1 MINAKNT
8 LIPVTL
14 AAMLA
19 CAFPLAA
26 QENSNSPQPK
36 DGWRKFSEASPHEA
50 VPAQLTIP
58 AGAWIRV
65 RVNQMLSS
73 DRSQSGDA
81 FSASLLEPLVVNG
94 IVVAR
99 RGQTIVGRIAE
110 AQKAGRVKGTSRLSV
125 ELTEISLVDG
135 QQLPVKSQLVEY
147 AGGTSKGRDAT
158 AVGATTGTGAA
169 IGAAAAGP
177 IGAGIGAG
185 AGLIA
190 STIGVLS
197 TRGKPTIVYPES
209 ILSFRTTAPIMI
221 STEKSAHSF
230 LAVSQEDY
238 ERNLQPR
245 QGPPP
250 TMVRRP
256 AYFHGSPNYYG
267 YPYSY
272 GPRFYGGY
280 FGRRW

>member
-1 MINAKNT
+1 MIK
-8 LIPVTL
+8 IIL
-14 AAMLA
+14 AATLVSA
-19 CAFPLAA
+19 VPGFA
-26 QENSNSPQPK
+26 QENP
-36 DGWRKFSEASPHEA
+36 GWKKFSEVSPNDS

-58 AGAWIRV
+58 AGAWVRV

-73 DRSQSGDA
+73 DRSRAGDS

-94 IVVAR
+94 LVVAR
-99 RGQTIVGRIAE
+99 RGQTIAGRVVEAE
-110 AQKAGRVKGTSRLSV
+110 KAGRVKGTSKLSV
-125 ELTEISLVDG
+125 ELTEISVVDG
-135 QQLPVKSQLVEY
+135 QQLPIKSQLVEY

-197 TRGKPTIVYPES
+197 TRGKPTVVYPES
-209 ILSFRTTAPIMI
+209 ILSFRTTAPITI
-221 STEKSAHSF
+221 STERSRHSF

-238 ERNLQPR
+238 ERGLQRR

-250 TMVRRP
+250 AMVRPP
-256 AYFHGSPNYYG
+256 AYF
-267 YPYSY
+267 Y
-272 GPRFYGGY
+272 GPRFYGGFY
-280 FGRRW
+280 GRRW